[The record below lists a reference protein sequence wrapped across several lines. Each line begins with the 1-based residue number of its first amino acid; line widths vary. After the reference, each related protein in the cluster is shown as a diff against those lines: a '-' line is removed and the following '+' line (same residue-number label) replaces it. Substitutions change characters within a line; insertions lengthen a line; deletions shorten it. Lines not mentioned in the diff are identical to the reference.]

1 MIVPDVNLLV
11 YAIDETSPF
20 HARARRWWDGALSST
35 EIVGLCFP
43 TLLGFVRL
51 TTKRRV
57 FDSPLGTGVALDRIE
72 SWLDQ
77 PNTESLSPTPRHWA
91 ILSELLREAAMG
103 ANLTTDAH
111 IATYAIEHAGTV
123 YSNDGDFARFEGLRR
138 RNPLAS

>member
-20 HARARRWWDGALSST
+20 HARARRWWDEALSSA

-43 TLLGFVRL
+43 TLLGFVRI
-51 TTKRRV
+51 TTNRRV
-57 FDSPLGTGVALDRIE
+57 FDSPLGIGDALDRIE

-77 PNTESLSPTPRHWA
+77 PNTELLSPTPRHWA
-91 ILSELLREAAMG
+91 ILSELLRAAATG

-111 IATYAIEHAGTV
+111 IATYAIEHASTV
-123 YSNDGDFARFEGLRR
+123 YSNDSDFARFEGLRW
-138 RNPLAS
+138 RNPLSS